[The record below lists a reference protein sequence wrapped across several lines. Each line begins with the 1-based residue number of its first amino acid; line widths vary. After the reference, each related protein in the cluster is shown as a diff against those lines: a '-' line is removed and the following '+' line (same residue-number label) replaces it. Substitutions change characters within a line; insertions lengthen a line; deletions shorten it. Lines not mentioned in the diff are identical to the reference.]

1 MTQLKTGTT
10 DDPEPRSRIT
20 ASRFVH
26 ILRRRAAP
34 NRDMIPSRI
43 ARPAL
48 AAEFF
53 GFVVLCAILTVCATS
68 ARCAD
73 LTIPYAK
80 LYPMFS
86 RGAQIK
92 SPHVRPIF
100 VVQSTDKAVKPGS
113 ITLTVQAKSGAIPLK
128 IDPDGEIHGFPVSAE
143 LLKEDPPILTNQAKG
158 SLRIGGG
165 IGITLPDSL
174 TFSFAELNGYLVEA
188 SAEMKKQAGMF
199 LSFMVPSAKGLI
211 FEFASARK
219 QTLTIAYK
227 AGPKV
232 LTTDS
237 DGGIKL
243 PIDKTSLAANP
254 TVTLS
259 EKPLKVSVDL

>member
-1 MTQLKTGTT
+1 MDGVSATHAG
-10 DDPEPRSRIT
+10 
-20 ASRFVH
+20 F
-26 ILRRRAAP
+26 
-34 NRDMIPSRI
+34 
-43 ARPAL
+43 AL
-48 AAEFF
+48 ARSCVF
-53 GFVVLCAILTVCATS
+53 GLAWLQRSVLASLLILSVSS

-80 LYPMFS
+80 LYPMFA

-100 VVQSTDKAVKPGS
+100 VVQSTDKAVKAGS
-113 ITLTVQAKSGAIPLK
+113 ISLTVQAKSGAIPLK

-143 LLKEDPPILTNQAKG
+143 LLKENPPILTNQAKG

-165 IGITLPDSL
+165 IAITLPDSL
-174 TFSFAELNGYLVEA
+174 TFTFSELNGYLIEA

-211 FEFASARK
+211 FEFASPRK
-219 QTLTIAYK
+219 QTLTISYK

-232 LTTDS
+232 LTADS
-237 DGGIKL
+237 DGGIKS
-243 PIDKTSLAANP
+243 PIDKAVLAENP
-254 TVTLS
+254 RVTFS
-259 EKPLKVSVDL
+259 EKPLKVSIDM